1 MEGDIRVEM
10 LGWGSGCWEGLQFQ
24 RSEGK
29 DPGKQQAWG
38 CTDTA
43 GSEFSARAGDPHSA

>member
-1 MEGDIRVEM
+1 MARRYQ
-10 LGWGSGCWEGLQFQ
+10 WGEVRGGEAVVVGQFQ
-24 RSEGK
+24 RNEGK

-43 GSEFSARAGDPHSA
+43 GSELSPRARDPNRT